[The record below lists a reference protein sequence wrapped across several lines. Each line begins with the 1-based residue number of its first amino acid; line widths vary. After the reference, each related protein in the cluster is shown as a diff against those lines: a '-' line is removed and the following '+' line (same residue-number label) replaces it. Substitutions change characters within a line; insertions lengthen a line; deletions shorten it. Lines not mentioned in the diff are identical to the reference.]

1 MIPDNANR
9 NDIKKN
15 ENIRIIQSIYN
26 HINEILFL
34 HDLDGNFI
42 LTNTYFKEFT
52 GNSIFELK
60 SKNLH
65 DYIAD
70 NHKLEFEDYLQRIK
84 SNGYDEGI
92 IHIVS
97 KEGHVIAVEYKS
109 TLLEVPENPKCVNV
123 ICRDITEEF
132 KALNALKQSQ
142 KELKEREEKYRDIFE
157 NINAGVYIH
166 DLDGDFIDINK
177 HFITNI
183 GYSKSEIINKNIRD
197 FIPENYKTEFD
208 EYLKRIKISG
218 YENGVFKIKPKNKD
232 ALLVEYV
239 NSVIYGED
247 GPVAVRGVARD
258 VNKQY
263 ELQKAIK
270 ISEKKLKENEAK
282 YRDIF
287 ENINAYIYIHDLE
300 GNYIETNFYF
310 IKMMGYPE
318 NELKTRNIRDLMPV
332 NYKPK
337 FDEYLKRIK
346 ANGCDE
352 GINKLLTK
360 DGSIRVVEY
369 TNSLIYGDKGPIG
382 IRGLAKDITQQYKS
396 RNELEISNKK
406 REESEKKYRDIFE
419 NINEYIYL
427 HNVDGYFVDTNTHFR
442 NNIGFSKS
450 ELRKINLRDMIPEK
464 YKSGFDDYLK
474 RIMVSGYEKGLLR
487 IVSKNGR
494 ELLVEYKNSLVQG
507 LEGPLFVRGVGRDI
521 TAEHEARKAL
531 KKSEENLRI
540 ARDELEKRVQERTKE
555 LRDSNEKLEE
565 KTLSLEE
572 ANITLRVLLTTK
584 NETKRDIE
592 ERALAN
598 IKSLIMPL
606 LRKIKLGRLGPSQMA
621 NIEMIE
627 SNLNQTI
634 GSFEV
639 DIISKNYQLTPTE
652 IQVANLI
659 REGKS
664 SKEIA
669 MLLNTAISTIHTHRD
684 NIRIKL
690 GIKNKKINLRTNLI
704 G

>member
-1 MIPDNANR
+1 MISDNSNE
-9 NDIKKN
+9 NDIVKN

-52 GNSIFELK
+52 ANSIFELE
-60 SKNLH
+60 SKNLR
-65 DYIAD
+65 DFIPD

-84 SNGYDEGI
+84 YNGYDEGI
-92 IHIVS
+92 IHIVT

-109 TLLEVPENPKCVNV
+109 ALLEVPENPTCVNV
-123 ICRDITEEF
+123 ICRDISEEF

-157 NINAGVYIH
+157 NINA
-166 DLDGDFIDINK
+166 
-177 HFITNI
+177 
-183 GYSKSEIINKNIRD
+183 
-197 FIPENYKTEFD
+197 
-208 EYLKRIKISG
+208 
-218 YENGVFKIKPKNKD
+218 
-232 ALLVEYV
+232 
-239 NSVIYGED
+239 
-247 GPVAVRGVARD
+247 
-258 VNKQY
+258 
-263 ELQKAIK
+263 
-270 ISEKKLKENEAK
+270 
-282 YRDIF
+282 
-287 ENINAYIYIHDLE
+287 YIYIHDLE
-300 GNYIETNFYF
+300 GNYIETNLYF
-310 IKMMGYPE
+310 IKVMGYSE
-318 NELKTRNIRDLMPV
+318 NELKTRNIKDLMPD

-337 FDEYLKRIK
+337 FEEYLKRIK

-369 TNSLIYGDKGPIG
+369 TNSLIYGDNGPIG

-427 HNVDGYFVDTNTHFR
+427 HDIDGYFVDTNTHFR
-442 NNIGFSKS
+442 NNIGYSKS
-450 ELRKINLRDMIPEK
+450 ELHNRSIKDMIPEK
-464 YKSGFDDYLK
+464 YKLEFDEYLK
-474 RIMVSGYEKGLLR
+474 RIKGSGYEKGLLR
-487 IVSKNGR
+487 IESKNGR
-494 ELLVEYKNSLVQG
+494 ELLVEYKNSLVEG

-584 NETKRDIE
+584 NEAKRDIE
-592 ERALAN
+592 ERALVN

-634 GSFEV
+634 ASFDV
-639 DIISKNYQLTPTE
+639 DIISKNYHLTPTE